1 MFVVLIGV
9 SGRIKGRVWSL
20 EVIEVRE
27 CYWGVG

>member
-9 SGRIKGRVWSL
+9 SGRIKGRVRSL